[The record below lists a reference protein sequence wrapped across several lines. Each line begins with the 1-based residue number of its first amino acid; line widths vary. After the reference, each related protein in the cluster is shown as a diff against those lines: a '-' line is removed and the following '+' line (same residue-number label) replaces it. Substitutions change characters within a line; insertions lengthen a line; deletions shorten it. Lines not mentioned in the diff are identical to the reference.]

1 MSKKAPLEKVAQSVA
16 RTGFNPI
23 IGQASVR
30 PHRSMFAV
38 EVTLTQYV
46 MNEFD
51 AQGLKNSLDEALLHT
66 GDR

>member
-1 MSKKAPLEKVAQSVA
+1 M
-16 RTGFNPI
+16 
-23 IGQASVR
+23 R

-38 EVTLTQYV
+38 EITLTQYV